1 MEISNGKISSLTG
14 EYYSNESFCV
24 LSSLLDKN
32 ETNYR
37 NYLNQVHSIC
47 YKMYCSDKSLT
58 IQIKDDFVVCPRAGG
73 KIKVQN

>member
-1 MEISNGKISSLTG
+1 MEISNGKISSITG

-37 NYLNQVHSIC
+37 NYLNQVH
-47 YKMYCSDKSLT
+47 YLL
-58 IQIKDDFVVCPRAGG
+58 
-73 KIKVQN
+73 